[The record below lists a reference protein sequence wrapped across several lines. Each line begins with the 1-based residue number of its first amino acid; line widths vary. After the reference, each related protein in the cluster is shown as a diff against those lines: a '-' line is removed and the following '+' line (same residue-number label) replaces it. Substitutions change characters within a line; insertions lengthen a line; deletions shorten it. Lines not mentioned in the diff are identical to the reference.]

1 MKYFTVE
8 EANQLLPVITRELEA
23 LQQLQ
28 LSFVKFY
35 DQLEK
40 LRLSDN
46 PPDDDFFVL
55 ESKLDFMEM
64 EAQSY
69 IHNIHSFGAELKD
82 IHAGLVDFPAMIEN
96 EEVLLCWRQGEPAI
110 THYHGIEEEF
120 INRKSLE
127 N

>member
-46 PPDDDFFVL
+46 PPDDDFSYLKASSILWRWKLRATSIISIHL
-55 ESKLDFMEM
+55 EL
-64 EAQSY
+64 
-69 IHNIHSFGAELKD
+69 N
-82 IHAGLVDFPAMIEN
+82 
-96 EEVLLCWRQGEPAI
+96 
-110 THYHGIEEEF
+110 
-120 INRKSLE
+120 
-127 N
+127 

>member
-8 EANQLLPVITRELEA
+8 EANQLLPVISRELES

-28 LSFVKFY
+28 HSFVQFY
-35 DQLEK
+35 DELER
-40 LRLSDN
+40 LRLSEN
-46 PPDDDFFVL
+46 PPNDDFFTI
-55 ESKLDFMEM
+55 ESKLDFMEI

-82 IHAGLVDFPAMIEN
+82 IHSGLVDFPAIIGDK
-96 EEVLLCWRQGEPAI
+96 EVLLCWKQGEPAI
-110 THYHGIEEEF
+110 TYYHGKEDGY

>member
-46 PPDDDFFVL
+46 PPDEDFFVL

-69 IHNIHSFGAELKD
+69 IHNIHAFGAELKD

-110 THYHGIEEEF
+110 THYHGIEEGY
-120 INRKSLE
+120 INWKSLE

>member
-28 LSFVKFY
+28 QSFNEFY
-35 DQLEK
+35 DELEK
-40 LRLSDN
+40 LRDSEN
-46 PPDDDFFVL
+46 PPNEDFFTL
-55 ESKLDFMEM
+55 ESKLDFMEI
-64 EAQSY
+64 EAQAY
-69 IHNIHSFGAELKD
+69 IHNIHSFGAEIKD
-82 IHAGLVDFPAMIEN
+82 IHSGLVDFPAKIDN
-96 EEVLLCWRQGEPAI
+96 EEVMLCWRQGEPAI
-110 THYHGIEEEF
+110 THYHGAEEGY

>member
-23 LQQLQ
+23 LQHLQ

-46 PPDDDFFVL
+46 PPDEDFFVL

-82 IHAGLVDFPAMIEN
+82 IHAGLIDFPGMIGN

-110 THYHGIEEEF
+110 THYHGVEEGY